1 MDGSNGLTAATMN
14 SYRAPVEDNY
24 AGKNARDLSENDFYQ
39 LMVAQLTHQD
49 PLKPVGNTEYVAQL
63 AQFTSLAQLN
73 SINDNLLY
81 LQMYQAA
88 LNNTLAVS
96 LVGKDVKVGTA
107 DLELENGDCNKVW
120 YTLGSDAPQVDIRIT
135 DKDGTLVAKEEL
147 GPLDGGDFTFEWD
160 GTDINGNPAPD
171 GDYTFEIVAQTTEGT
186 DIPVTYGIRARV
198 TGISF
203 EDGTTYLLLGDQRV
217 PLSEVSEIHEG
228 ESTDGE

>member
-1 MDGSNGLTAATMN
+1 
-14 SYRAPVEDNY
+14 
-24 AGKNARDLSENDFYQ
+24 
-39 LMVAQLTHQD
+39 
-49 PLKPVGNTEYVAQL
+49 
-63 AQFTSLAQLN
+63 
-73 SINDNLLY
+73 
-81 LQMYQAA
+81 MYQAS

-171 GDYTFEIVAQTTEGT
+171 GDYTFEIVAKTTEGT

-228 ESTDGE
+228 ESSDGE